1 MYKVIFFGLI
11 IKGPPSQGYLHFL
24 YEYVLNMTIRLG
36 YHIVYQAP
44 CWDEEGNIFPK
55 NGYQIPS
62 PIDQIGFKKSVY
74 TRLDP
79 SECIEEMG
87 GGMLSTCYQP
97 EKNQKKNTKTRLYTM
112 DVR

>member
-1 MYKVIFFGLI
+1 MYKVIIFGLI
-11 IKGPPSQGYLHFL
+11 IKGPPSQGYLYFL
-24 YEYVLNMTIRLG
+24 YEYVLNMTIILG

-62 PIDQIGFKKSVY
+62 PMDQIGFKKSVY

-79 SECIEEMG
+79 SEFIEEMG
-87 GGMLSTCYQP
+87 GGIHIFP
-97 EKNQKKNTKTRLYTM
+97 F
-112 DVR
+112 